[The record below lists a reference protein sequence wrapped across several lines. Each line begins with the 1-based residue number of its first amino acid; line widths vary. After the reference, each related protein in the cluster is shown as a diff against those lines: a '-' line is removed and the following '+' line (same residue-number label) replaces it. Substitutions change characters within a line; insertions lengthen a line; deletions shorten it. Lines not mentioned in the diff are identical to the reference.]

1 LVLLPFSRADRPLP
15 VPSILWIKQIPNT
28 NAKGIK
34 AMPED
39 EDAQQTADDQGASEI
54 TQSDE
59 ETSVEP
65 GVDEDAQ
72 QTTDDQGAI
81 NADWRKVANR
91 AVAFLQSDTSA
102 EADRTKCILNHILDE
117 SHSDGYIS
125 KDFYNVQ
132 QTAGG
137 LPNGVSM
144 EQFTAAITGHIR
156 ENLTSSS
163 FDPAL
168 SDNDFRTAVMSF
180 DSNIRKHITFLNGVV
195 HQIAPGEVH
204 LALWKLILDSR
215 SDPNSIYT
223 CYTDYLVDA

>member
-1 LVLLPFSRADRPLP
+1 
-15 VPSILWIKQIPNT
+15 
-28 NAKGIK
+28 
-34 AMPED
+34 MPDD
-39 EDAQQTADDQGASEI
+39 EDSAQDSAS
-54 TQSDE
+54 
-59 ETSVEP
+59 
-65 GVDEDAQ
+65 Q
-72 QTTDDQGAI
+72 QTTEDQSEGQQTTEDQSFVSEDTQAPEGQSTKKV
-81 NADWRKVANR
+81 DWRDIAKR
-91 AVAFLQSDTSA
+91 AVAFLENDTSA

-215 SDPNSIYT
+215 SDPNSLYK
-223 CYTDYLVDA
+223 CYADYLVDA